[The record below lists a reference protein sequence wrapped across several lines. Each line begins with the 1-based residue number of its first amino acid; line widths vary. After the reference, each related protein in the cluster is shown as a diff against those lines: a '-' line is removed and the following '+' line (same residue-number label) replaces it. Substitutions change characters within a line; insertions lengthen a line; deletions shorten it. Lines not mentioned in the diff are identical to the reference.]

1 MNLRP
6 FDADL
11 CRGSYWAVECR
22 PLEMLVR
29 IEGKRKLIGIFDGHN
44 DSVQRIKEYHAG
56 GIDFLERSTSGHL
69 DLPRAKE
76 GGMIGGLFAM
86 FVRPEQP
93 PKNDLTVTEKNYE
106 VRLAAPIDPAYAR
119 REIAKQLAALKS
131 LQDRGREKIRI
142 TTSVDEIEKAR
153 DDDAF
158 AIVVHMEGAEAIG
171 PDLHELDDL
180 YRNGLRSLGLV
191 WSRPNIFGH
200 GVPFAWPR
208 SPDTGPGLTA
218 AGKDLV
224 RECNRRGVMI
234 DLSHLNERGFWD
246 VAKLS
251 TAPLVAT
258 HSCVHAIC
266 GSTRNLTDKQLDAI
280 RESGGIVGIN
290 LCVNDIR
297 PDARHDENTSLE
309 MVIRHFAYLADRLGV
324 NHVAI
329 GSDFDGATIPAPIAD
344 ASGLP
349 NLINSLR
356 EYGFDDTDLQKIAF
370 ENWMRVLRV
379 CLSQSH

>member
-1 MNLRP
+1 
-6 FDADL
+6 
-11 CRGSYWAVECR
+11 
-22 PLEMLVR
+22 MLAGWLVQ
-29 IEGKRKLIGIFDGHN
+29 IERKRKLISIFDGHN
-44 DSVQRIKEYHAG
+44 DSVQRIKEYRNG

-93 PKNDLTVTEKNYE
+93 PKDDLMVMEKNYE
-106 VRLAAPIDPAYAR
+106 VRYAAPIDPAHAR

-131 LQDRGREKIRI
+131 LENRGDGKIRI
-142 TTSVDEIEKAR
+142 STSVDEIEKAR

-171 PDLHELDDL
+171 PDLRELDDL
-180 YRNGLRSLGLV
+180 YGNGLRSLGLV
-191 WSRPNIFGH
+191 WSRTNIFGH

-251 TAPLVAT
+251 SAPLVAT

-266 GSTRNLTDKQLDAI
+266 SSTRNLTDKQLDAI
-280 RESGGIVGIN
+280 RESGGIVGVN

-297 PDARHDENTSLE
+297 PDARHDENTPLE
-309 MVIRHFAYLADRLGV
+309 MVVQHFAYLADRVGV
-324 NHVAI
+324 NHMGI
-329 GSDFDGATIPAPIAD
+329 GSDFDGATIPAPISD

-349 NLINSLR
+349 NLISSLR
-356 EYGFDDTDLQKIAF
+356 EYGFDETDLRKIGF

-379 CLSQSH
+379 CLT